1 MVNLNDGARRG
12 RYVEYPVGSAHT
24 EHRARAGRR
33 TNRPSTSSAHADK
46 TGERITLGTVEHRLT
61 ELAGH
66 PPGHCP
72 LCTVAFVECCIL
84 DRAVE
89 YLGHAIVCGILRPP

>member
-1 MVNLNDGARRG
+1 MW
-12 RYVEYPVGSAHT
+12 
-24 EHRARAGRR
+24 
-33 TNRPSTSSAHADK
+33 
-46 TGERITLGTVEHRLT
+46 GTVERRLSG
-61 ELAGH
+61 LAGH

-89 YLGHAIVCGILRPP
+89 YLGHAIDCGDFD

>member
-1 MVNLNDGARRG
+1 MVAASPLCDRFGTTEPAHLKRPPARRK
-12 RYVEYPVGSAHT
+12 S
-24 EHRARAGRR
+24 
-33 TNRPSTSSAHADK
+33 
-46 TGERITLGTVEHRLT
+46 GERIMWGTVERRLSG
-61 ELAGH
+61 LAGH

-89 YLGHAIVCGILRPP
+89 YLGHAIDCGGFD